1 MGAIE
6 EEKKRSREAL
16 DTRRNHFN
24 ALKRELQRVED
35 EEAKA
40 KALVEEAIKQRNIN
54 DDQCKKVKAKIK
66 DNRDKF
72 KQQEQEFGFVFRDDM
87 DAVEDQRQGSMTPR
101 QSIIIDVDENQ
112 NPQKRIR
119 QGLQGFEHHLANTS
133 IQYNFSEEE
142 IALLVTQRP
151 EILRRIH
158 QLSSDLEQ
166 TNPKINI
173 IQQYRQR
180 LQDFKEKDA
189 KLKEVEKGLNDMKD
203 ECNTLKKRRHDE
215 FNHGF
220 SIISSKLKEMYRLI
234 TNGGDAELEPLDAL
248 DPFSEGIQF
257 HVRPLKK
264 SWKQMSKLSGGE
276 KTISSLSLI
285 FALHHYK
292 PSPLYCMDEIDAA
305 LDYKN
310 VAIVGDYIKK
320 RARNSQFL
328 IISLRNNMFE
338 LAEKLVG
345 IYKTFD
351 ITKTVTINPNRLKER
366 IMEGAAAEPNHD
378 PNEEQKQQF

>member
-1 MGAIE
+1 MA
-6 EEKKRSREAL
+6 AL
-16 DTRRNHFN
+16 DRS
-24 ALKRELQRVED
+24 LQ
-35 EEAKA
+35 
-40 KALVEEAIKQRNIN
+40 N
-54 DDQCKKVKAKIK
+54 
-66 DNRDKF
+66 
-72 KQQEQEFGFVFRDDM
+72 
-87 DAVEDQRQGSMTPR
+87 
-101 QSIIIDVDENQ
+101 ENP
-112 NPQKRIR
+112 N
-119 QGLQGFEHHLANTS
+119 
-133 IQYNFSEEE
+133 
-142 IALLVTQRP
+142 
-151 EILRRIH
+151 
-158 QLSSDLEQ
+158 
-166 TNPKINI
+166 INI
-173 IQQYRQR
+173 IQQYRAK
-180 LQDFKEKDA
+180 LLDFKEKDGR
-189 KLKEVEKGLNDMKD
+189 LKEVEKVFGTMKD
-203 ECNTLKKRRHDE
+203 EHHMLKKKRHDE
-215 FNHGF
+215 FMQGF
-220 SIISSKLKEMYRLI
+220 GIISQKLKEMYRLI
-234 TNGGDAELEPLDAL
+234 TNGGDAELEALDAL

-351 ITKTVTINPNRLKER
+351 ITKTVTINPNKLKAK
-366 IMEGAAAEPNHD
+366 IM
-378 PNEEQKQQF
+378 NEEQGNNENEENQQPNRAGDNQMQITT

>member
-1 MGAIE
+1 MA
-6 EEKKRSREAL
+6 AL
-16 DTRRNHFN
+16 DRS
-24 ALKRELQRVED
+24 LQ
-35 EEAKA
+35 
-40 KALVEEAIKQRNIN
+40 N
-54 DDQCKKVKAKIK
+54 
-66 DNRDKF
+66 
-72 KQQEQEFGFVFRDDM
+72 
-87 DAVEDQRQGSMTPR
+87 
-101 QSIIIDVDENQ
+101 ENP
-112 NPQKRIR
+112 N
-119 QGLQGFEHHLANTS
+119 
-133 IQYNFSEEE
+133 
-142 IALLVTQRP
+142 
-151 EILRRIH
+151 
-158 QLSSDLEQ
+158 
-166 TNPKINI
+166 INI
-173 IQQYRQR
+173 IQQYRAK
-180 LQDFKEKDA
+180 LLDFKEKDGR
-189 KLKEVEKGLNDMKD
+189 LKEVEKVFGSMKD
-203 ECNTLKKRRHDE
+203 EHHMLKKKRHDE
-215 FNHGF
+215 FMQGF
-220 SIISSKLKEMYRLI
+220 GIISQKLKEMYRLI
-234 TNGGDAELEPLDAL
+234 TNGGDAELEALDAL

-351 ITKTVTINPNRLKER
+351 ITKTVTINPNKLKAK
-366 IMEGAAAEPNHD
+366 IM
-378 PNEEQKQQF
+378 NEENVILVLIRNYKKKFLKFS